1 MAIQLEIHHC
11 KQLDG
16 RDYLFR
22 SIDSQPVLC
31 SGVSWLLVEKKAWNN
46 WNMYACLVGCWGK
59 CSKNAM
65 HSSQVALFG
74 HKLQYVAWDSDT
86 ISPTFKKGLSEA
98 DLPLWKV
105 AILQW
110 IRKFERHSESLG
122 YRNRKIC
129 RVGTGPKFM
138 MNDIYIYTYICTM
151 FVNLNIHRYQ
161 VSMIFLHLN
170 QCLTSQELHKICKIQ
185 F

>member
-1 MAIQLEIHHC
+1 MASCRE
-11 KQLDG
+11 
-16 RDYLFR
+16 
-22 SIDSQPVLC
+22 
-31 SGVSWLLVEKKAWNN
+31 KAWNN

-65 HSSQVALFG
+65 HSSQAALFG

-110 IRKFERHSESLG
+110 IRKFVRHSEIVLDTA
-122 YRNRKIC
+122 IE
-129 RVGTGPKFM
+129 KFAESGLDP
-138 MNDIYIYTYICTM
+138 NSWWYICIYMYIM

-161 VSMIFLHLN
+161 ISMIFISALESMSD
-170 QCLTSQELHKICKIQ
+170 LTEFLHKIYKIQ